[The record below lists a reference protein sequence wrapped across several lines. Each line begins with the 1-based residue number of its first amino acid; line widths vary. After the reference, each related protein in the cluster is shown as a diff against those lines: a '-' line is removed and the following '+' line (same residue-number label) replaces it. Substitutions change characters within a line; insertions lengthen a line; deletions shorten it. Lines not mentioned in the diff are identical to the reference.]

1 MEEGVYGGG
10 KAGAP
15 FDPLTFIQRPQVIL
29 RAVTWLF
36 SIIIFGCISSQGWIL
51 NKEGKEVCLY
61 NEDSNACNY
70 GVGISVI
77 AFLASIGFIAGEYFF
92 EQMSSVKTRKR
103 YVMADMGFS
112 AFWSFL
118 YFVGFCYLTN
128 QWSKSKE
135 TNYGVNNM
143 QAAIAFSFFAIFPWA
158 AAAYLAFLRYKQGS
172 DQAFA
177 PSYEAEPN
185 TTGGYNSYPDAT
197 DPDGG
202 YSQPPFSGQPP
213 QPQSG
218 TGNATVDFGYQSQS
232 QA

>member
-1 MEEGVYGGG
+1 MMEEGVYGGG

-15 FDPLTFIQRPQVIL
+15 FDPLTFVQRPQVIL

-36 SIIIFGCISSQGWIL
+36 SIIVFGCISSQGWSK
-51 NKEGKEVCLY
+51 NTKGDDVCLY

-77 AFLASIGFIAGEYFF
+77 AFLASLGFIAGEYFF

-128 QWSKSKE
+128 QWSRADTPS
-135 TNYGVNNM
+135 YGVNNM

-158 AAAYLAFLRYKQGS
+158 GAAYLAFLRYKQGS

-177 PSYEAEPN
+177 PSYEADPSN
-185 TTGGYNSYPDAT
+185 TGGGYSSYPDAT

-202 YSQPPFSGQPP
+202 YSQPPFGGQPG
-213 QPQSG
+213 QPQQPG
-218 TGNATVDFGYQSQS
+218 MQQQQ
-232 QA
+232 QAPPY